1 MHSNGNISHLCM
13 HNAHVCGQNGSFTQI
28 WGVHAYMHG
37 MLRACWEAGVRSTD
51 GGSRVLG
58 EAAVVLSGKS
68 NAVSAYVCS
77 IRVQ

>member
-1 MHSNGNISHLCM
+1 METYHICVCTMHMCVVKMDHLLK
-13 HNAHVCGQNGSFTQI
+13 S
-28 WGVHAYMHG
+28 GVYMHTCMACCARAG
-37 MLRACWEAGVRSTD
+37 RLVLRRSTD